1 MKESKMMNDRKLQLM
16 YLMILFE
23 LSIAQITIF
32 MTFFLL
38 IQKYLQMQRTRLA
51 INNKEETGNQEETTI
66 IKIQN
71 CTKILLG

>member
-1 MKESKMMNDRKLQLM
+1 MKESKMMNDSKLQLM

-23 LSIAQITIF
+23 LSIAQITVF

>member
-1 MKESKMMNDRKLQLM
+1 MMNDSKLQLM

>member
-1 MKESKMMNDRKLQLM
+1 MKESKMMNDSKLQLM

-32 MTFFLL
+32 MTFSLL
-38 IQKYLQMQRTRLA
+38 FQKYLQMQRTRLA
-51 INNKEETGNQEETTI
+51 INNKEETGNQEETAI

>member
-1 MKESKMMNDRKLQLM
+1 MMNDSKLQLM

-32 MTFFLL
+32 MTFSLL
-38 IQKYLQMQRTRLA
+38 FQKYLQMQRTRLA

>member
-23 LSIAQITIF
+23 LSIAQITVF

>member
-1 MKESKMMNDRKLQLM
+1 MKESKMMNDSKLQLM

>member
-1 MKESKMMNDRKLQLM
+1 MKKSKMMNDSKLQLM

-32 MTFFLL
+32 MTFSLL

>member
-1 MKESKMMNDRKLQLM
+1 MKESKMMDDSKLQLM

-32 MTFFLL
+32 MTFSLL
-38 IQKYLQMQRTRLA
+38 FQKYLQMQRTRLA

>member
-1 MKESKMMNDRKLQLM
+1 MKESKMMNNSKLQLM

-23 LSIAQITIF
+23 LSTAQITIF

>member
-1 MKESKMMNDRKLQLM
+1 MKESKMMNDSKLQLM

-32 MTFFLL
+32 MTFSLL
-38 IQKYLQMQRTRLA
+38 FQKYLQMQRTRLA

>member
-1 MKESKMMNDRKLQLM
+1 MKESKMMNNSKLQLM

-23 LSIAQITIF
+23 LSTAQITIF

-51 INNKEETGNQEETTI
+51 INNKEETGIQEETAI

>member
-1 MKESKMMNDRKLQLM
+1 MMNDSKLQLM

-23 LSIAQITIF
+23 LSIAQITVF

>member
-1 MKESKMMNDRKLQLM
+1 MMNDSKLQLM

-32 MTFFLL
+32 MTFSLL

-71 CTKILLG
+71 CTKSLLG

>member
-1 MKESKMMNDRKLQLM
+1 MKKSKMMNDSKLQLM

-23 LSIAQITIF
+23 LSIAQITVF

>member
-1 MKESKMMNDRKLQLM
+1 MKESKMMNDSKLQLM

-32 MTFFLL
+32 MTFSLL

>member
-23 LSIAQITIF
+23 LSIAHITIF